1 MLTAI
6 ERRDC
11 RVANQKPGLVDSGV
25 DRLGPG
31 ELGHEGRVGS
41 GLVGAS
47 ARKLSIPPPWVWYRP
62 SWGVPVETQAVMST
76 AASIEAAVAIGWKR
90 KCVIP

>member
-11 RVANQKPGLVDSGV
+11 RAANQKPGLVDPGV
-25 DRLGPG
+25 DRLGHG
-31 ELGHEGRVGS
+31 ELAHEGRVGS
-41 GLVGAS
+41 GLVEAS

-62 SWGVPVETQAVMST
+62 SWGVPVEPQAVMSMAAST
-76 AASIEAAVAIGWKR
+76 AAANGLKR
-90 KCVIP
+90 KCVMP